1 MSLKMSSRQERATLA
16 QKIQVLDYFHSSG
29 SSQLKTVNKFRNELS
44 ISKSSLSEWLKREED
59 LRRSFAREEFRLS
72 KNSRRKVKFKYER
85 INKAMDAL
93 VQARLDKNEP
103 ISEPIL
109 REHWS
114 VYAHQYGV
122 DDPKRL
128 ISFSHGWLNQFK
140 KRHGLRRSPSCHKG
154 SLIRQFEKRN
164 ESDDVNM
171 ESVFELSAD
180 SDTSNGTPDVK
191 TGAILKAQSSRGKV
205 LTLKPSERVSSRLPF
220 VSEIQETST
229 SIEYLLEKTDSSE
242 SITMASHGASEDT
255 QLRQYSL
262 VDQAKVTLIPPLFN
276 LPLHDNIRRLFL
288 KHPLSNPPMEQH
300 NVQDSDAEAIQRLN
314 KQYVLTSAPE
324 TQPIQQRQY
333 DTSLAQSSKDKI
345 STVSVASAASAVANV
360 RTTITPTNPVETTS
374 MLEQV
379 ETMQRK
385 DSQVEKLAIENGHTD
400 NQVEVE
406 RFIFTTADN
415 FFQVNAKQY
424 PETSKVFQ
432 SLKLAFFHELAIKKK
447 QKPDTELTR

>member
-1 MSLKMSSRQERATLA
+1 
-16 QKIQVLDYFHSSG
+16 
-29 SSQLKTVNKFRNELS
+29 
-44 ISKSSLSEWLKREED
+44 
-59 LRRSFAREEFRLS
+59 
-72 KNSRRKVKFKYER
+72 
-85 INKAMDAL
+85 
-93 VQARLDKNEP
+93 
-103 ISEPIL
+103 
-109 REHWS
+109 
-114 VYAHQYGV
+114 
-122 DDPKRL
+122 
-128 ISFSHGWLNQFK
+128 
-140 KRHGLRRSPSCHKG
+140 
-154 SLIRQFEKRN
+154 
-164 ESDDVNM
+164 
-171 ESVFELSAD
+171 
-180 SDTSNGTPDVK
+180 
-191 TGAILKAQSSRGKV
+191 
-205 LTLKPSERVSSRLPF
+205 
-220 VSEIQETST
+220 
-229 SIEYLLEKTDSSE
+229 
-242 SITMASHGASEDT
+242 
-255 QLRQYSL
+255 
-262 VDQAKVTLIPPLFN
+262 
-276 LPLHDNIRRLFL
+276 
-288 KHPLSNPPMEQH
+288 MEQH

-432 SLKLAFFHELAIKKK
+432 SLKLAFFHELAIKKNRN
-447 QKPDTELTR
+447 QTQN